1 MQKDFDRWNTK
12 KKEIHTDKPNGFYH
26 EREIWWCSLGV
37 NVGFEQDGSGDEYQ
51 RPVLILKGLSKNTCL
66 VIPLTTSPK
75 KHRMRV
81 PLGIVDGKQ
90 ASALLS
96 QIRIIDTKRL
106 VNKVGFIDKEIF
118 NNIRKAAKDM
128 L

>member
-1 MQKDFDRWNTK
+1 MQKDFDTWNNNK
-12 KKEIHTDKPNGFYH
+12 KQLHGTGENKLYH
-26 EREIWWCSLGV
+26 AREVWWCSLGV
-37 NVGFEQDGSGDEYQ
+37 NIGFEQDGSGDEYQ

-106 VNKVGFIDKEIF
+106 VNKVSFIDKEVF